1 MKKKNKGKKYK
12 DFDPDEYIKK
22 QNNKSCSKLDKQ
34 ENNDNSKNNQKQKIS
49 FKNPLEKLVFYFPN
63 FSRDFVEDVYNENNQ
78 NYSRSKDAL
87 IKLSEEEKNE
97 NTIND
102 HEMQIEEEEEHTH
115 KKKSGKKKKYKD
127 ISEYSNFDV
136 VASFEDIE
144 DDDKKD
150 IHYINDDEE
159 EKEKNINN
167 KNNEIKNEIR
177 NNDNTEYNKLLSI
190 KEKNGKEYSTVFN
203 NDDFDNNNNNIIINT
218 PNSNLRD
225 EPMIDDYLFDQNIEF
240 LCNCFPEYTREEIVK
255 KICDLNFDINNVV
268 SNILNEKYQRTPN
281 DEDNKNFLEEDEI
294 EAILANYEDNEEEM
308 VDDDFI
314 KFQKNIEDSIK
325 IENINKKNNIYAD
338 EDYDMKKNVNDDKTQ
353 EKEEEDFLSKKIDD
367 IQTPQIRNDLKKL
380 INNFPKE
387 DEYTLKLFYL
397 SSMDYK
403 TTFDIFD
410 KKDGTKNLEL
420 KMFMNNLKNKN
431 NEPKSH
437 KNNKPKKINQYIS
450 EDEKRR
456 RNILKNILE
465 NKPINWN
472 LEKEKNI
479 NEKDFVAIRNRLY
492 KEAQNFRAAKKYS
505 TGNLLLNKA
514 KRYQQE
520 IESIARNRGINTFF
534 NNNRYN
540 NNSKQIDLHGLTV
553 PDSKYIVET
562 KIEQLRKKKMED
574 NLKEISLTIITGRGS
589 HSYDGKS
596 ALFHGLIYWL
606 NDKDKIKADG
616 RENEGVIIVH
626 IY

>member
-63 FSRDFVEDVYNENNQ
+63 FSRDLVEDVYNENNQ

-87 IKLSEEEKNE
+87 IKLSEEENDE
-97 NTIND
+97 NKIND
-102 HEMQIEEEEEHTH
+102 HEMQIEEEEHTH
-115 KKKSGKKKKYKD
+115 KKKSGKKKKYED
-127 ISEYSNFDV
+127 ISEYSNFNV

-144 DDDKKD
+144 DDDKKE

-159 EKEKNINN
+159 EKEKNFNN

-177 NNDNTEYNKLLSI
+177 NNDNSEYNKLLSI
-190 KEKNGKEYSTVFN
+190 KEKNGKEYSSVFN
-203 NDDFDNNNNNIIINT
+203 NDDFDNNIIINT

-225 EPMIDDYLFDQNIEF
+225 EPMIDDYLFEQNIEF
-240 LCNCFPEYTREEIVK
+240 LCNCFPEYTREDIVK

-268 SNILNEKYQRTPN
+268 TNILNEKYQRTPN
-281 DEDNKNFLEEDEI
+281 DEDNKNYLEEDEI

-308 VDDDFI
+308 IDDDFI

-325 IENINKKNNIYAD
+325 IENINKKNNIYSND
-338 EDYDMKKNVNDDKTQ
+338 DYDMKTNVNDDKTQ
-353 EKEEEDFLSKKIDD
+353 EKEEDFLSKKIDD

-437 KNNKPKKINQYIS
+437 KSNKPKKINQYIS

-456 RNILKNILE
+456 RNILKKILE

-472 LEKEKNI
+472 LEKEKNL

-520 IESIARNRGINTFF
+520 IESIARNRGISTFF

-616 RENEGVIIVH
+616 REDEGVIIVT

>member
-240 LCNCFPEYTREEIVK
+240 LCNCFPEYKREEIVK

-308 VDDDFI
+308 IDDDFI

-325 IENINKKNNIYAD
+325 IENINKKNNIYSND
-338 EDYDMKKNVNDDKTQ
+338 DYDMKTNVNDDKTQ
-353 EKEEEDFLSKKIDD
+353 EKEEDFLSKKIDD

>member
-308 VDDDFI
+308 IDDDFI

-325 IENINKKNNIYAD
+325 IENINKKNNIYSND
-338 EDYDMKKNVNDDKTQ
+338 DYDMKTNVNDDKTQ
-353 EKEEEDFLSKKIDD
+353 EKEEDFLSKKIDD

-606 NDKDKIKADG
+606 NDKDKIKANG
-616 RENEGVIIVH
+616 RENEGVIIVT

>member
-87 IKLSEEEKNE
+87 IKLSEEENDE
-97 NTIND
+97 NKIND
-102 HEMQIEEEEEHTH
+102 HEMQIEEEEHTH
-115 KKKSGKKKKYKD
+115 KKKSGKKKKYED
-127 ISEYSNFDV
+127 ISEYSNFNV

-190 KEKNGKEYSTVFN
+190 KEKNGKEYSSVFN
-203 NDDFDNNNNNIIINT
+203 NDDFDNNIIINT

-308 VDDDFI
+308 IDDDFI

-325 IENINKKNNIYAD
+325 IENINKKNNIYSND
-338 EDYDMKKNVNDDKTQ
+338 DYDMKKNVNDDKTQ
-353 EKEEEDFLSKKIDD
+353 EKEEDFLSKKIDD

-437 KNNKPKKINQYIS
+437 KSNKPKKINQYIS

-574 NLKEISLTIITGRGS
+574 NLKCISLTIITGRGS

-606 NDKDKIKADG
+606 NDKYKIKADG

>member
-12 DFDPDEYIKK
+12 DFDLDEYIKK

-34 ENNDNSKNNQKQKIS
+34 ENNINSKNNQKQKIS

-63 FSRDFVEDVYNENNQ
+63 FSRDLVEDVYNENNQ

-87 IKLSEEEKNE
+87 IKLSEEENDE
-97 NTIND
+97 NKIND
-102 HEMQIEEEEEHTH
+102 HEMQIEEEEHTH
-115 KKKSGKKKKYKD
+115 KKKSGKKKKYED
-127 ISEYSNFDV
+127 ISEYSNFNV

-144 DDDKKD
+144 DDNKKE

-159 EKEKNINN
+159 EKEKNFNN

-177 NNDNTEYNKLLSI
+177 NNDNSEYNKLLSI
-190 KEKNGKEYSTVFN
+190 KEKNGKEYSSVFN
-203 NDDFDNNNNNIIINT
+203 NDDFDNNIIINT

-240 LCNCFPEYTREEIVK
+240 LCNCFPEYKREEIVK

-294 EAILANYEDNEEEM
+294 EAILANYEDNEDEM

-325 IENINKKNNIYAD
+325 IENINKKNNIFSND
-338 EDYDMKKNVNDDKTQ
+338 DYDMKKNVNDDKTQ
-353 EKEEEDFLSKKIDD
+353 EKEEDFLSKKIDD

-437 KNNKPKKINQYIS
+437 KSNKPKKINQYIS

-520 IESIARNRGINTFF
+520 IESIARNRGISTFF

>member
-87 IKLSEEEKNE
+87 IKLSEEEKND

-177 NNDNTEYNKLLSI
+177 NNDNSEYNKLLSI
-190 KEKNGKEYSTVFN
+190 KEKNGKEYLSVFN
-203 NDDFDNNNNNIIINT
+203 NDDFDNNIIINT

-240 LCNCFPEYTREEIVK
+240 LCNCFPEYKREEIVK

-308 VDDDFI
+308 IDDDFI

-325 IENINKKNNIYAD
+325 IENINKKNNIFSND
-338 EDYDMKKNVNDDKTQ
+338 DYDMKKNVNDDKTQ
-353 EKEEEDFLSKKIDD
+353 EKEEDFLSKKIDD

-437 KNNKPKKINQYIS
+437 KSNKPKKINQYIS

-520 IESIARNRGINTFF
+520 IESIARNRGISTFF

>member
-1 MKKKNKGKKYK
+1 M
-12 DFDPDEYIKK
+12 
-22 QNNKSCSKLDKQ
+22 DKQ
-34 ENNDNSKNNQKQKIS
+34 ENNINSKNNQKQKIS

-63 FSRDFVEDVYNENNQ
+63 FSRDLVEDVYNENNQ

-87 IKLSEEEKNE
+87 IKLSEEENDE
-97 NTIND
+97 NKIND
-102 HEMQIEEEEEHTH
+102 HEMQIEEEEHTH
-115 KKKSGKKKKYKD
+115 KKKSGKKKKYED
-127 ISEYSNFDV
+127 ISEYSNFNV

-144 DDDKKD
+144 DDDKKE

-159 EKEKNINN
+159 EKEKNFNN

-177 NNDNTEYNKLLSI
+177 NNDNNSEYNKLLSI
-190 KEKNGKEYSTVFN
+190 KEKNGKEYSSVFN
-203 NDDFDNNNNNIIINT
+203 NDDFDNNLIINT

-240 LCNCFPEYTREEIVK
+240 LCNCFPEYKREEIVK

-268 SNILNEKYQRTPN
+268 TNILNEKYQRTPN

-308 VDDDFI
+308 IDDDFI

-325 IENINKKNNIYAD
+325 IENINKKNNIYSND
-338 EDYDMKKNVNDDKTQ
+338 DYDMKKNVNDDKTQ
-353 EKEEEDFLSKKIDD
+353 EKEEDFLSKKIDD

-437 KNNKPKKINQYIS
+437 KSNKPKKINQYIS

-616 RENEGVIIVH
+616 RENEGVIIVT

>member
-1 MKKKNKGKKYK
+1 
-12 DFDPDEYIKK
+12 
-22 QNNKSCSKLDKQ
+22 
-34 ENNDNSKNNQKQKIS
+34 
-49 FKNPLEKLVFYFPN
+49 
-63 FSRDFVEDVYNENNQ
+63 
-78 NYSRSKDAL
+78 
-87 IKLSEEEKNE
+87 
-97 NTIND
+97 
-102 HEMQIEEEEEHTH
+102 
-115 KKKSGKKKKYKD
+115 
-127 ISEYSNFDV
+127 
-136 VASFEDIE
+136 
-144 DDDKKD
+144 
-150 IHYINDDEE
+150 
-159 EKEKNINN
+159 
-167 KNNEIKNEIR
+167 
-177 NNDNTEYNKLLSI
+177 
-190 KEKNGKEYSTVFN
+190 
-203 NDDFDNNNNNIIINT
+203 
-218 PNSNLRD
+218 
-225 EPMIDDYLFDQNIEF
+225 MIDDYLFEQNIEF

-308 VDDDFI
+308 IDDDFI

-325 IENINKKNNIYAD
+325 IENINKKNNIYSND
-338 EDYDMKKNVNDDKTQ
+338 DYDMKKNVNDDKTQ
-353 EKEEEDFLSKKIDD
+353 EKEEDFLSKKIDD

-437 KNNKPKKINQYIS
+437 KSNKPKKINQYIS

-574 NLKEISLTIITGRGS
+574 NLKCISLTIITGRGS

-616 RENEGVIIVH
+616 RENEGVIIVT

>member
-12 DFDPDEYIKK
+12 DFDLDEYIKK

-34 ENNDNSKNNQKQKIS
+34 ENNINSKNNQKQKIS

-63 FSRDFVEDVYNENNQ
+63 FSRDLVEDVYNENNQ

-87 IKLSEEEKNE
+87 IKLSEEENDE
-97 NTIND
+97 NKIND
-102 HEMQIEEEEEHTH
+102 HEMQIEEEEHTH
-115 KKKSGKKKKYKD
+115 KKKSGKKKKYED
-127 ISEYSNFDV
+127 ISEYSNFNV

-144 DDDKKD
+144 DDDKKE

-159 EKEKNINN
+159 EKEKNFNN

-177 NNDNTEYNKLLSI
+177 NNDNNSEYNKLLSI
-190 KEKNGKEYSTVFN
+190 KEKNGKEYSSVFN
-203 NDDFDNNNNNIIINT
+203 NDDFDNNLIINT
-218 PNSNLRD
+218 PNSNIRD
-225 EPMIDDYLFDQNIEF
+225 EPMIDDYLFEQNIEF
-240 LCNCFPEYTREEIVK
+240 LYNCFPEYTREEIVK

-308 VDDDFI
+308 IDDDFI

-338 EDYDMKKNVNDDKTQ
+338 EDYDMKKNDNDDKTQ
-353 EKEEEDFLSKKIDD
+353 EKEEDFLSKKIDD

-437 KNNKPKKINQYIS
+437 KSNKPKKINQYIS

-534 NNNRYN
+534 NNNGYN

-574 NLKEISLTIITGRGS
+574 NLKCISLTIITGRGS

-616 RENEGVIIVH
+616 REDEGVIIVH

>member
-1 MKKKNKGKKYK
+1 M
-12 DFDPDEYIKK
+12 
-22 QNNKSCSKLDKQ
+22 DKQ
-34 ENNDNSKNNQKQKIS
+34 ENNINSKNNQKQKIS

-63 FSRDFVEDVYNENNQ
+63 FSRDLVEDVYNENNQ

-87 IKLSEEEKNE
+87 IKLSEEENDE
-97 NTIND
+97 NKIND
-102 HEMQIEEEEEHTH
+102 HEMQIEEEEHTH
-115 KKKSGKKKKYKD
+115 KKKSGKKKKYED
-127 ISEYSNFDV
+127 ISEYSNFNV

-144 DDDKKD
+144 DDNKKE

-159 EKEKNINN
+159 EKEKNFNN

-177 NNDNTEYNKLLSI
+177 NNDNSEYNKLLSI
-190 KEKNGKEYSTVFN
+190 KEKNGKEYSSVFN
-203 NDDFDNNNNNIIINT
+203 NDDFDNNIIINT

-240 LCNCFPEYTREEIVK
+240 LCNCFPEYKREEIVK

-294 EAILANYEDNEEEM
+294 EAILANYEDNEDEM

-325 IENINKKNNIYAD
+325 IENINKKNNIFSND
-338 EDYDMKKNVNDDKTQ
+338 DYDMKKNVNDDKTQ
-353 EKEEEDFLSKKIDD
+353 EKEEDFLSKKIDD

-437 KNNKPKKINQYIS
+437 KSNKPKKINQYIS

-520 IESIARNRGINTFF
+520 IESIARNRGISTFF

>member
-34 ENNDNSKNNQKQKIS
+34 ENNDNSKNNQKHKIS

-240 LCNCFPEYTREEIVK
+240 LCNCFPEYKREEIVK

-308 VDDDFI
+308 IDDDFI

-325 IENINKKNNIYAD
+325 IENINKKNNIYSND
-338 EDYDMKKNVNDDKTQ
+338 DYDMKTNVNDDKTQ
-353 EKEEEDFLSKKIDD
+353 EKEEDFLSKKIDD

-450 EDEKRR
+450 DDEKRR

>member
-203 NDDFDNNNNNIIINT
+203 NDDFDNNNIIINT

-437 KNNKPKKINQYIS
+437 KSNKPKKINQYIS

>member
-1 MKKKNKGKKYK
+1 
-12 DFDPDEYIKK
+12 
-22 QNNKSCSKLDKQ
+22 
-34 ENNDNSKNNQKQKIS
+34 
-49 FKNPLEKLVFYFPN
+49 
-63 FSRDFVEDVYNENNQ
+63 
-78 NYSRSKDAL
+78 
-87 IKLSEEEKNE
+87 
-97 NTIND
+97 
-102 HEMQIEEEEEHTH
+102 MQIEEEEHTH
-115 KKKSGKKKKYKD
+115 KKKSGKKKKYED
-127 ISEYSNFDV
+127 ISEYSNFNV

-144 DDDKKD
+144 DDDKKE

-167 KNNEIKNEIR
+167 KNNEIKN
-177 NNDNTEYNKLLSI
+177 NDNNTEYIKLLSI
-190 KEKNGKEYSTVFN
+190 KEKNGKEYSSVFN
-203 NDDFDNNNNNIIINT
+203 NEDFDNNNIIINT

-240 LCNCFPEYTREEIVK
+240 LCNCFPEYKREEIVK

-294 EAILANYEDNEEEM
+294 EAILANYEDNEDEM

-353 EKEEEDFLSKKIDD
+353 EKEEDFLSKKIDD

-437 KNNKPKKINQYIS
+437 KSNKPKKINQYIS

-574 NLKEISLTIITGRGS
+574 NLKCISLTIITGRGS